1 MSNESDHLA
10 KNISL
15 CDALDRLLNK
25 GVVITGDITISVAGV
40 DLLYVGLRGLVCAID
55 AMGELPPSL
64 ASQPRKRVS
73 AVGAS

>member
-1 MSNESDHLA
+1 MADESENLA

-64 ASQPRKRVS
+64 AHHPRPRM
-73 AVGAS
+73 AAEGMQ

>member
-1 MSNESDHLA
+1 MADESEHLA

-64 ASQPRKRVS
+64 ARHPRPSMAAEGMR
-73 AVGAS
+73 

>member
-1 MSNESDHLA
+1 MSNESEHLA

-40 DLLYVGLRGLVCAID
+40 DLLYIGLRGLVCAID
-55 AMGELPPSL
+55 AMGELPASL
-64 ASQPRKRVS
+64 ARHPRAAVS
-73 AVGAS
+73 GEGMR

>member
-1 MSNESDHLA
+1 MSNTNEHLS

-40 DLLYVGLRGLVCAID
+40 DLLYIGLRGLVCAID
-55 AMGELPPSL
+55 AMEVMPPSL
-64 ASQPRKRVS
+64 APPAKPTM
-73 AVGAS
+73 AWEAMP